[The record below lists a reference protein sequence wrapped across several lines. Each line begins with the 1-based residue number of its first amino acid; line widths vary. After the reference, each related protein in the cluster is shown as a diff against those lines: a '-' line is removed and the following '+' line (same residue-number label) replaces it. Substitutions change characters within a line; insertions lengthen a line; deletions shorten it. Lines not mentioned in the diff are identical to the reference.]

1 MTGRRSAAGGFY
13 MKWEWE
19 WKEQLEREEALLRE
33 LDEKT
38 PPMSDEFVHTLEGL
52 SQLTGFIDEDVG
64 HALHADRSEVHQRL
78 KEIARKANTI
88 GNWLRKKAD
97 ECKGES

>member
-1 MTGRRSAAGGFY
+1 

-19 WKEQLEREEALLRE
+19 WKEQLEREEAVLRE

-52 SQLTGFIDEDVG
+52 GQLAGFIHEDVD
-64 HALHADRSEVHQRL
+64 HALHADGSEVRQRL
-78 KEIARKANTI
+78 EEIARKADI
-88 GNWLRKKAD
+88 LADWLRKKAD